1 MNFQGGMHQVWH
13 NTTCFVESYLKLIL
27 VVRGRTTLIKRLILE
42 ISALKTLYSDQLT
55 STQLIKAD

>member
-13 NTTCFVESYLKLIL
+13 NSTCFVESYLKLIL
-27 VVRGRTTLIKRLILE
+27 VVRGRTTLIKRLMLE

>member
-13 NTTCFVESYLKLIL
+13 NSTCFVESYLKFL
-27 VVRGRTTLIKRLILE
+27 RGRTTLIKRLMLE
-42 ISALKTLYSDQLT
+42 ISALKALYSDQLT